1 MIKKRNAKKY
11 KGRIVISLL
20 VILLMAGI
28 SMMNGLM
35 ARAATTPNLGAA
47 TSYAILASSF
57 INTFAGTTVNGDIG
71 FTTGP
76 AVHPLGTQLRYGSG
90 APYSTAGTDQGSAL
104 VNLNAQLPC
113 DYTFPAG
120 AVNLGTEALHPGGI
134 GVYLPG
140 IYCTTAG
147 SAAQIT
153 GTITLN
159 GAGTYIFRIFGAL
172 TSSAGAIVQ
181 VAGASPCDVF
191 WTATSATSLADNTT
205 MLGTVIDDSG
215 ITTGANVNWT
225 GRALSFGGVVTTGN
239 TTNIATPV
247 TCAGTP
253 PAGPG
258 GPVPVPPLIDVLKV
272 PSPLSLPGGPG
283 SVTYTYSVRNIGTVP
298 MSTVRVTD
306 DSCGPVN
313 FVSGDT
319 NANGALDLTEV
330 WIYNCATTLA
340 ATHTNTVTATGFS
353 LGLSSTDTATATV
366 VVGAAVVP
374 PLIHVVKIPYP
385 FTLPAGGGAVTYRY
399 TVTNPGTV
407 ALSDVTVTDNKCT
420 GLPGRVV
427 GHPGDINQNNL
438 LEPTESW
445 SFTCIS
451 NLTATTLNTATA
463 SGTANG
469 ITATDLAFATVVVAP
484 PATPTPPPGIGLA
497 ATGYAPA
504 GRNTLWNV
512 ILPAGMI
519 AALLL
524 FYVARKKRAF

>member
-1 MIKKRNAKKY
+1 MFVMK
-11 KGRIVISLL
+11 
-20 VILLMAGI
+20 
-28 SMMNGLM
+28 
-35 ARAATTPNLGAA
+35 
-47 TSYAILASSF
+47 
-57 INTFAGTTVNGDIG
+57 GTTVYAVTGVAPTLGASAAYSALGKAGVTNTGLSVLSGRVGSDSSNVG
-71 FTTGP
+71 FADTAGPGIAAGYDVAPTVNTPEADALTAYGQLAAQGPGP
-76 AVHPLGTQLRYGSG
+76 AQTLSG
-90 APYSTAGTDQGSAL
+90 NVTITP
-104 VNLNAQLPC
+104 
-113 DYTFPAG
+113 
-120 AVNLGTEALHPGGI
+120 
-134 GVYLPG
+134 GVYDVA
-140 IYCTTAG
+140 AG
-147 SAAQIT
+147 VMT
-153 GTITLN
+153 GGTITLDGAGVYIFSSTSSITDSGGTTVAVTN
-159 GAGTYIFRIFGAL
+159 GASACDVYWQVPIAMNIGTGSQIKGTIITNSGDITLA
-172 TSSAGAIVQ
+172 T
-181 VAGASPCDVF
+181 GAS
-191 WTATSATSLADNTT
+191 L
-205 MLGTVIDDSG
+205 I
-215 ITTGANVNWT
+215 
-225 GRALSFGGVVTTGN
+225 GRALALVGEVTLQ
-239 TTNIATPV
+239 TNAISDS
-247 TCAGTP
+247 CSSGTP

-272 PSPLSLPGGPG
+272 PSPLSLPSGPG
-283 SVTYTYSVRNIGTVP
+283 LVTYTYSVRNIGTVP

-484 PATPTPPPGIGLA
+484 PA
-497 ATGYAPA
+497 
-504 GRNTLWNV
+504 
-512 ILPAGMI
+512 LPATEVPAFPSTGLSADHSTPWKI
-519 AALLL
+519 IFPVGIIGALFLL
-524 FYVARKKRAF
+524 YIYRRKFDRKRIRAGK